1 MTPSQAVFHERHK
14 AIHRRIAMA
23 ADRAQW
29 NAKTKAKADRATHQ
43 PVLTRSRREYEIPER
58 SVIYIPKVTRALLAI
73 ADEFGITTDLLISDS
88 RKHDICVARFFAV
101 ALLIETT
108 SMSFPAIGRRL
119 GGRDHTTIMHSRD
132 QAVKLLAQEAVRNRF
147 DDIKARLA
155 Q

>member
-23 ADRAQW
+23 ADRARW
-29 NAKTKAKADRATHQ
+29 NAKAKADFATHQ
-43 PVLTRSRREYEIPER
+43 PTQVRLRREYENTEKSIL
-58 SVIYIPKVTRALLAI
+58 YIPKVRRALRAI

-108 SMSFPAIGRRL
+108 SMSLPAIGRHL
-119 GGRDHTTIMHSRD
+119 GGRDHTTIMNSRD
-132 QAVKLLAQEAVRNRF
+132 QAKKFLAQEAVRNRF